1 MVYFIME
8 DALTEENAVDNDAY
22 QAWRNQYLSG
32 SKVLPVQYYSLISS
46 PKPWNVSLP
55 ALS

>member
-8 DALTEENAVDNDAY
+8 DALTEENAVDNDTY

-32 SKVLPVQYYSLISS
+32 SKVLPVQYYSLTE
-46 PKPWNVSLP
+46 
-55 ALS
+55 